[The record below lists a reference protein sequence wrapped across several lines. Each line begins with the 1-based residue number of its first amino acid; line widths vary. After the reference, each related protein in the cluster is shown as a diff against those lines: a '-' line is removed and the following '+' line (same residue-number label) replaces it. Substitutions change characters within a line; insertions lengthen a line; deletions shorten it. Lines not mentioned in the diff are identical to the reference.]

1 MVGDRSRVYLVGMSP
16 VSPVSSTPTQ
26 RSPVTLPF
34 TTDEGFGSRATLGM
48 VVLASDRTLENEIR
62 QLPLPGVALHHSR
75 IFNETHVDS
84 HTLMAMKAR
93 LPEAA
98 GLLPSEFGFSAIGYG
113 CTSASTLMGDDAVAE
128 AIHTAHPGVSV
139 TNPVRAAVHA
149 FRALNAHKIA
159 IVTPYSEAVTLPV
172 IERFEADGFE
182 VPAFGSFL
190 IEDDLVVARVSA
202 DSVATGAATVLAQ
215 ADADAVFISC
225 TSIRLFDH
233 VQRLEDE
240 LGVPVV
246 SSNTAFTWHLLR
258 SGGIDDQFPE
268 FGKLL
273 SSH

>member
-1 MVGDRSRVYLVGMSP
+1 
-16 VSPVSSTPTQ
+16 
-26 RSPVTLPF
+26 
-34 TTDEGFGSRATLGM
+34 M

-84 HTLMAMKAR
+84 DTLMAMKAR

-98 GLLPSEFGFSAIGYG
+98 SLLPSEFEFAAIGYG
-113 CTSASTLMGDDAVAE
+113 CTSASTLMGDAAVAD
-128 AIHTAHPGVSV
+128 AIHQTHPGVHV
-139 TNPVRAAVHA
+139 TNPVHAAVQA
-149 FRALNAHKIA
+149 FRALGARRVA

-172 IERFEADGFE
+172 IERFETDGFE

-202 DSVATGAATVLAQ
+202 DSVAAGAEAVLQQSA
-215 ADADAVFISC
+215 ADAVFISC
-225 TSIRLFDH
+225 TSIRLLDH
-233 VQRLEDE
+233 VQGLEDD

-246 SSNTAFTWHLLR
+246 SSNTAFIWHLLR
-258 SGGIDDQFPE
+258 SGGIDDQFPG

-273 SSH
+273 GSH